1 MHDLVEDTKELIED
15 ERQLLEQDNVSLSNI
30 HPIEDVKSERV
41 LLKSH
46 ETGYI
51 QYINY
56 NGLKNCA
63 KDLGITINV
72 HCSIGDYVYKGTE
85 LIELHFVKEEKEIDL
100 HQYIVVS
107 NARRELYDIQFS
119 INKIVDIALRALSPG
134 INDPNTA
141 IECINNLSAIII
153 QHNQVSGEYILLNE
167 EDKTYVVYKRLSQR
181 ELLDIVF
188 LQIVHYGQG
197 DQMVMQS
204 VYNALEAIRKHSYV
218 SENVV
223 TEFIKSQDQLMH
235 KENGDH

>member
-1 MHDLVEDTKELIED
+1 M
-15 ERQLLEQDNVSLSNI
+15 
-30 HPIEDVKSERV
+30 
-41 LLKSH
+41 
-46 ETGYI
+46 
-51 QYINY
+51 
-56 NGLKNCA
+56 
-63 KDLGITINV
+63 
-72 HCSIGDYVYKGTE
+72 YKGTE

-204 VYNALEAIRKHSYV
+204 VFNALEAVRKHSYV

-223 TEFIKSQDQLMH
+223 TEFIQSQDQLMH